1 MQFDKL
7 PAAQVSSTE
16 PIWLEKLPFLV
27 NENYTCKRLS
37 VQKWGVLIF
46 ILKWLQAVEWASN
59 AFLSNMQMRS
69 FFSSNDWVQIKI
81 TYSIFW

>member
-37 VQKWGVLIF
+37 VQKWGDLIF
-46 ILKWLQAVEWASN
+46 YLEVTAGCGVSKQCIP
-59 AFLSNMQMRS
+59 
-69 FFSSNDWVQIKI
+69 
-81 TYSIFW
+81 